1 MTTEQVWNS
10 YHKDLQKFIIS
21 KVKDKAIAD
30 DILQDSFL
38 KIHTKLNTLK
48 DITKIKSWIFT
59 IARNSVLDYF
69 KTTNKTVEFTEI
81 ELENEEKPKEHTEK
95 DCLYGI
101 LKNLPKKYR
110 DPLFLADIKGL
121 KQAEIAKQLNLPL
134 PTVKSQIQRG
144 RKQIVQ
150 GFISCCDFKLDES
163 GQLKGEVQEKENCKI
178 CKKL

>member
-1 MTTEQVWNS
+1 MTTQEVWNS
-10 YHKDLQKFIIS
+10 YHKDLQQFIIS

-30 DILQDSFL
+30 DLLQDSFL

-69 KTTNKTVEFTEI
+69 KTANKTIEVAEI
-81 ELENEEKPKEHTEK
+81 EIETQDKPQEHTEQ
-95 DCLYGI
+95 DCLHGI
-101 LKNLPKKYR
+101 LKELPKKYR
-110 DPLFLADIKGL
+110 DPLFLSDVKGL

-144 RKQIVQ
+144 RKQIAQ
-150 GFISCCDFKLDES
+150 GFVSCCGFKIDEN
-163 GQLKGEVQEKENCKI
+163 GQLKGEIQEKENCKV
-178 CKKL
+178 CK